1 LLELGFRHLLAHGS
15 DLRRRLGKSI
25 FALFILGDVEKK
37 TRFLEVCAMF
47 RPSVNDGFQR
57 GLLLENCL
65 SFLRV
70 VPEIGFR
77 GDLG

>member
-1 LLELGFRHLLAHGS
+1 LSHLLAHSS
-15 DLRRRLGKSI
+15 DLRRRLGQSI
-25 FALFILGDVEKK
+25 VALFILGDLEKK
-37 TRFLEVCAMF
+37 PRFLEVGAML
-47 RPSVNDGFQR
+47 RPCVNDGFQR

-70 VPEIGFR
+70 VPEIGVR